1 MTRTDH
7 EILVTGHDQLITG
20 HGNLFTGHEN
30 FVTGHDN
37 TITGHKTADQPC
49 SWTGHDQ
56 LVISFSRPEFYS
68 LRFL

>member
-20 HGNLFTGHEN
+20 HGNLF
-30 FVTGHDN
+30 TGHDN

-56 LVISFSRPEFYS
+56 LVISFSRPEFYES